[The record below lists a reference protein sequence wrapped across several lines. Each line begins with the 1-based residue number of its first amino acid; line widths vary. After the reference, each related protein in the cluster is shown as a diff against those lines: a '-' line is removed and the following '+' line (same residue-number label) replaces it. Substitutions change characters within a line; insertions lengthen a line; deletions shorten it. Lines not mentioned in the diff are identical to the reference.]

1 LIENSEWPRLNH
13 KKRKEKRRIEVMG
26 FFPLL
31 LGGQTLRNF
40 KE

>member
-1 LIENSEWPRLNH
+1 MAQIESQE
-13 KKRKEKRRIEVMG
+13 KKKKRRIEVMG